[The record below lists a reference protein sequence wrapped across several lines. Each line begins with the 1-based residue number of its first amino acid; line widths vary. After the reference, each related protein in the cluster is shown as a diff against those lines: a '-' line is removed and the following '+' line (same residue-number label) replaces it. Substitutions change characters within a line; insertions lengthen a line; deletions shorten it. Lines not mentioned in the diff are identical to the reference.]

1 MITATESREELEALT
16 VVDLRRLASEL
27 EIKGRS
33 KLKKS
38 RLIEAILRAAAGGE
52 YPVAGE
58 PTEIPDR
65 APDAILPPPSP
76 RSPRRA
82 AKDRVD
88 ASQRCSAEVLPVDPR
103 RVFACWAFDPSLLEE
118 LRSEWGAPQA
128 RLVLR
133 LRDVTLIEFD
143 ERRSFGGLSVE
154 LAEPSGRCYVD
165 VFPGRT
171 YRAELGL
178 RADEEFRA
186 TMPPLF
192 VETPSETLSLV
203 DREELVG
210 VIGQAEERWEG
221 RVSPAPVAVEGI
233 RKRMPMGMFDDDRT
247 RRAAPKGVEAHVRGG
262 YLPVGRAASESAS
275 ESASEAATGSPSSFD
290 LAALGCPSSFD
301 LGLQSLVERAPSSE
315 LRIDAPLDEETS
327 ARLEVHADLVVY
339 GRARP
344 GTKLVIEGVEVPVR
358 EDGTFDLRLALHPGK
373 RMTNAE
379 PD

>member
-1 MITATESREELEALT
+1 MITTTESREELEALT
-16 VVDLRRLASEL
+16 VVDLRRRASEL

-76 RSPRRA
+76 SPRSPRRA
-82 AKDRVD
+82 VQDRVD

-165 VFPGRT
+165 VFPGRI

-221 RVSPAPVAVEGI
+221 RVSSAPVGIAVEGI

-275 ESASEAATGSPSSFD
+275 ESASEAATGSASSFD

-315 LRIDAPLDEETS
+315 LRIGAQLDEET
-327 ARLEVHADLVVY
+327 R
-339 GRARP
+339 
-344 GTKLVIEGVEVPVR
+344 
-358 EDGTFDLRLALHPGK
+358 
-373 RMTNAE
+373 
-379 PD
+379 